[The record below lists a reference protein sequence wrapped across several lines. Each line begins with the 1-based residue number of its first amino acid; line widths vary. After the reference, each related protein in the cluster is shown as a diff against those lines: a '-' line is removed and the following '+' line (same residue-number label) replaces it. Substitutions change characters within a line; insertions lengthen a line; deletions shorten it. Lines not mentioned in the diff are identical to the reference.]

1 MAKRIAG
8 WGLIA
13 MAFAVAIHTVI
24 EPLYHVSTAAQP
36 YSPFWLILDP
46 LMVLALVVG
55 TICAYQRK
63 RAVDREGDDAPVSRS
78 YVAANTLFYGFLAVG
93 ILLLWSYLN
102 LLNPDY
108 APTGSDA
115 ESVIWMLI
123 DASLPLLLGAQGL
136 PACSDGCFLMHNATP
151 DGVALTP

>member
-46 LMVLALVVG
+46 LMVLALVAG
-55 TICAYQRK
+55 TFFAYQRK
-63 RAVDREGDDAPVSRS
+63 RAVDREGDNAPVSRS

-102 LLNPDY
+102 LLSPDY
-108 APTGSDA
+108 DPTGRDA
-115 ESVIWMLI
+115 TSVVWMLV
-123 DASLPLLLGAQGL
+123 DASLPLLLGAMGVSL
-136 PACSDGCFLMHNATP
+136 AGRGRARNNAS
-151 DGVALTP
+151 